1 MPENNSELRRNQ
13 IKFLFQKG
21 IEAALPKNLFKRFI
35 TLQDDVLTINSIN
48 TSEKF
53 FNLSSYR
60 NIFVT
65 GAGKASCSMAEAL
78 EDILIDQINSGIVV
92 TKYGFVQT
100 LKKIKILEAGHPVP
114 DENSINAAKEILDLI
129 NSAGENDL
137 IINLI
142 SGGASA
148 LLTLPIDEI
157 SLEDKIQTT
166 KILLSN
172 EASIDEINTIR
183 KCISKVKG
191 GGLIAGTKAE
201 IISLII
207 SDVIGDDLGT
217 IASGPTVVVQKDYLR
232 ALEIIRKYNLE
243 KSVPQNVIAYLNE
256 KKNSQNS
263 FSEYEIPKHENFL
276 IGNNDIVVDEIIN
289 LAEHLGYS
297 TLKINEKI
305 LGEVNNAAKEY
316 FSLITNLQEIKK
328 PLCIVS
334 GGETTVNIKGN
345 GLGGRN
351 QQFCLA
357 LAEYIDERN
366 IVILSGGT
374 DGNDGPTDAAGA
386 IIDNDILVSAKKQNL
401 DFKFYLENNDSYN
414 FFEKTNALVK
424 TGPTLTNVMDI
435 QIAILY

>member
-256 KKNSQNS
+256 KKNSQNT
-263 FSEYEIPKHENFL
+263 FSEHEIPKHENFL

>member
-263 FSEYEIPKHENFL
+263 L
-276 IGNNDIVVDEIIN
+276 
-289 LAEHLGYS
+289 
-297 TLKINEKI
+297 
-305 LGEVNNAAKEY
+305 
-316 FSLITNLQEIKK
+316 
-328 PLCIVS
+328 
-334 GGETTVNIKGN
+334 
-345 GLGGRN
+345 
-351 QQFCLA
+351 
-357 LAEYIDERN
+357 
-366 IVILSGGT
+366 
-374 DGNDGPTDAAGA
+374 
-386 IIDNDILVSAKKQNL
+386 
-401 DFKFYLENNDSYN
+401 
-414 FFEKTNALVK
+414 
-424 TGPTLTNVMDI
+424 
-435 QIAILY
+435 